1 MNKDVCELCAADG
14 GEILYRDATLR
25 IVAVTGADGE
35 TYRGFCRVIWNA
47 HVKEMTDL
55 TPAQRSTFMKT
66 VFKLEA
72 VLREQLNPE
81 KMNIASLGNMTP
93 HLHWHVIPRFIG
105 DATYPKPIWAT
116 PDSMHQSVHADARTS
131 VHATPHIGTLAAAPG
146 STWRNIVRHAFNSV
160 PNDTQ

>member
-1 MNKDVCELCAADG
+1 MREAACELCTTDG
-14 GEILYRDATLR
+14 GDVLYRDAALR

-35 TYRGFCRVIWNA
+35 NYRGFCRVIWNA

-55 TPAQRSTFMKT
+55 NAAQRFIFMDA
-66 VFKLEA
+66 VFKLES
-72 VLREQLNPE
+72 VLRKQLNPE

-116 PDSMHQSVHADARTS
+116 PDRVRDPS
-131 VHATPHIGTLAAAPG
+131 HIGTLAVAKENLQTEPG
-146 STWRNIVRHAFNSV
+146 WRRAVQTAF
-160 PNDTQ
+160 TF